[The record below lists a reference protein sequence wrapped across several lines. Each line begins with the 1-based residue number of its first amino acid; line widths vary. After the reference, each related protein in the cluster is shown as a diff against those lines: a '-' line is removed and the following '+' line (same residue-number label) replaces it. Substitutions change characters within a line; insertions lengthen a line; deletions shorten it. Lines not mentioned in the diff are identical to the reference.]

1 MSYVSLLS
9 NNEDQSKKEKKG
21 RASLF
26 EHELSSV
33 VCFRDN
39 RLDAVEGRLFEEF
52 SIFSLLKLLLYFP
65 SSVLSR
71 LTFAVSFVE
80 RNRVV
85 SSIYRTGHLIIIFF
99 FCASNCLQSNQYQV
113 KIRGE
118 KRALPICLPLL
129 MTLRVVGTSVVFFT
143 TTYALG
149 CLPGSIFFVFVRQ
162 GMKVYTSG

>member
-1 MSYVSLLS
+1 MSVYYQTMKI
-9 NNEDQSKKEKKG
+9 NQRKKKRGG
-21 RASLF
+21 RRFF

-85 SSIYRTGHLIIIFF
+85 SSIYRTGHLIIF

-129 MTLRVVGTSVVFFT
+129 MTLRVVGTSVVFW
-143 TTYALG
+143 AV
-149 CLPGSIFFVFVRQ
+149 CPDQFFLFSSD
-162 GMKVYTSG
+162 KE